1 MIKLTYLHG
10 LVFQMRGTL
19 AFHITSLYY
28 IYYDLA
34 DSKNGL

>member
-1 MIKLTYLHG
+1 MIKLTYHHIYG

-19 AFHITSLYY
+19 AFHITCL
-28 IYYDLA
+28 YYDLA